1 MQEHSHR
8 ERVGGLVATRATCSC
23 LRQYQSV
30 VVPSKTPDELEAE
43 KWLFVLGL
51 GRGLFWYSRGL
62 RFHRLMIALMTLV
75 AQGIIG
81 SIYSFNTLEPHV
93 NILFGSETKSIHV
106 YLTST
111 LSLGLAAAV
120 SGPFLERG
128 GPRAGMTVG
137 SILFS
142 MGFLLAQVAIA
153 VKSLPLLYIGFGVL
167 AGIGHGILL
176 ISSISTLLKWFP
188 DWRGLVT
195 GVCLA
200 GMGLGTSLWKILYD
214 NMLQSSPSRLDV
226 GGSLN
231 YLFAVTGGAALVI
244 LLLSAMVL
252 RTPPPTFSVNG
263 HDIHNIPLSAAPS
276 PTRVQDDFLNV
287 GMTLINYAALEP
299 RHSIVTTDK
308 EYFQQVKALTLVQCI
323 FSTDFFWLFIVFT
336 ANLTPTVLFLP
347 QVDDAAT
354 IILHKTLQDAD
365 NFLSRMTL
373 TTTIGVVIAPLLS
386 DLVIRISYANPANAR
401 KMVFFIMVA
410 VEVAMLGLLMS
421 EWKDLRSGVW
431 YGMSVCVGGGYGVI
445 PSLIAD
451 MFGVYNAGTMYGL
464 IMTSRSVGAV
474 VVGFLLPSM
483 SHTEDAI
490 HVQLVVMVAFVAFAA
505 VMMVFVRTNPMD
517 RFFHGYQLTLFNKV
531 VIQIPCRT
539 NSDATNIEEIR
550 KVAVSS
556 AAIDAFF
563 LISPSRMSTDLKL
576 SSDSQE
582 QSQR

>member
-1 MQEHSHR
+1 
-8 ERVGGLVATRATCSC
+8 
-23 LRQYQSV
+23 
-30 VVPSKTPDELEAE
+30 
-43 KWLFVLGL
+43 
-51 GRGLFWYSRGL
+51 
-62 RFHRLMIALMTLV
+62 MIALMTLV
-75 AQGIIG
+75 TQGIIG
-81 SIYSFNTLEPHV
+81 SIYSFSILEPHV
-93 NILFGSETKSIHV
+93 KELFGSETKFIQV
-106 YLTST
+106 QLTST

-142 MGFLLAQVAIA
+142 VGLLLAQLAIV

-200 GMGLGTSLWKILYD
+200 GSGLGTSLWKILYD
-214 NMLQSSPSRLDV
+214 NMLQSSPSR
-226 GGSLN
+226 SLN

-263 HDIHNIPLSAAPS
+263 HDMHNIPLSAAPS
-276 PTRVQDDFLNV
+276 MTRVQDDFLNV
-287 GMTLINYAALEP
+287 SMALINFAALEP
-299 RHSIVTTDK
+299 THSNVTTDK

-336 ANLTPTVLFLP
+336 ASLTPTVLFLR
-347 QVDDAAT
+347 QINDAAT
-354 IILHKTLQDAD
+354 IILHKTPQDGD

-373 TTTIGVVIAPLLS
+373 TTTIGVIIAPLLS
-386 DLVIRISYANPANAR
+386 DLVIRIAYANPANAR

-410 VEVAMLGLLMS
+410 VEATMLGLLMD
-421 EWKDLRSGVW
+421 EWKDLSSGVW
-431 YGMSVCVGGGYGVI
+431 YGVCACAGGGYGII
-445 PSLIAD
+445 PSLITD

-464 IMTSRSVGAV
+464 IMTSHSIGAV

-483 SHTEDAI
+483 SVTEDAV
-490 HVQLVVMVAFVAFAA
+490 HVQLVVMFAIVAFAA
-505 VMMVFVRTNPMD
+505 VMMVFVRTNPTD
-517 RFFHGYQLTLFNKV
+517 RFVHGYQLTLCNKV
-531 VIQIPCRT
+531 VIRIPSRT

-563 LISPSRMSTDLKL
+563 LISPCFDLKL
-576 SSDSQE
+576 SSNSQE
-582 QSQR
+582 HSQG